1 MQLYN
6 DTDEIFDLRYKLDLE
21 KTKYENLKKEYENEM
36 KTLWTENE
44 ECKSLKSIVEQM
56 HAIEEEK
63 QKIEQNLNH

>member
-36 KTLWTENE
+36 KTL
-44 ECKSLKSIVEQM
+44 
-56 HAIEEEK
+56 
-63 QKIEQNLNH
+63 